1 MLSSKDIKYIKSV
14 LREIKTTC
22 DCSDNCRLC
31 NLKDFCADRPF
42 TGITSDDFYRNMC
55 FTVLKTIENN
65 GDICLVSLEKFLE
78 YLHNNCEVQRM
89 NNGCYTCQ
97 LRDIC
102 DNTICFTTTPS
113 DWEI

>member
-14 LREIKTTC
+14 LHEIQTKC
-22 DCSDNCRLC
+22 NCSDSCRLC
-31 NLKDFCADRPF
+31 TLKDFCADRPF

-55 FTVLKTIENN
+55 FTILKVIKNN
-65 GDICLVSLEKFLE
+65 GKIYLVSLEKFLE
-78 YLHNNCEVQRM
+78 YLHNNCEEQRR
-89 NNGCYTCQ
+89 NNGCGSCP
-97 LRDIC
+97 LRELC